1 MGPPGK
7 VCYFGG
13 RMAETCEQQIDRV
26 QEAIAA
32 IEARTVARYTIGNH
46 SLTKHNP
53 QTLYNREE
61 RLLRRIANSG
71 DAGRRVAQVS
81 GGAGNPGR
89 SGPVGRWTRS
99 WGCLRPG
106 WRCVGSGP
114 VWPLRRPSSA
124 TTQSLQRDFLRDA
137 RDYRDAGDA
146 ELTETPLSTLR
157 NICRDMGRNNPPV
170 KGLLLTE
177 ANDVVGTQTTIQAR
191 SSNEAWNAR
200 PRSCSR
206 KR

>member
-1 MGPPGK
+1 
-7 VCYFGG
+7 
-13 RMAETCEQQIDRV
+13 MAETYEQQLDRV

-32 IEARTVARYTIGNH
+32 IEAGTVASYTIGNH
-46 SLTKHNP
+46 SLTKHDP

-61 RLLRRIANSG
+61 RLLCRIANSG
-71 DAGRRVAQVS
+71 DTGRRVAQVS
-81 GGAGNPGR
+81 GDAGNPGR
-89 SGPVGRWTRS
+89 SGPVSTVDKVAGVS
-99 WGCLRPG
+99 APG
-106 WRCVGSGP
+106 LA
-114 VWPLRRPSSA
+114 LRRERA
-124 TTQSLQRDFLRDA
+124 RVAIAAAQFGYDA
-137 RDYRDAGDA
+137 VASTRLSTRRSGLSGAGDA
-146 ELTETPLSTLR
+146 QLTETPLSTLR

-177 ANDVVGTQTTIQAR
+177 ANDVVGTQTTILAR